1 MSRVLLRYHRMQNN
15 LRAACEEAGELFSE
29 PTPMGAYVDMRLAG
43 ESRKMAAMLA
53 LRQGPAL
60 RTDSEFRRGHT
71 NGSQFSACPWVG
83 THHRRAAERAGL
95 DPTGRIYL
103 SGLARYPGDPAAWV
117 SGRGDI
123 RRLVEDRGWGC
134 SGAVNV
140 PRREVEP
147 MKDIPVSA
155 EIVGQYAARL
165 RRDNPSLSALDAWE
179 KAQAIRSG
187 QGDPGPPRVSTPEGE
202 AAVESE
208 DIMVE

>member
-1 MSRVLLRYHRMQNN
+1 LSRVLLRYHRLQNN
-15 LRAACEEAGELFSE
+15 LQAACEEAGEIFSE
-29 PTPMGAYVDMRLAG
+29 PAPMGAYVAMRLAG

-53 LRQGPAL
+53 LRRGPAL

-83 THHRRAAERAGL
+83 THHRRAAERAGV
-95 DPTGRIYL
+95 DPAGKIYL
-103 SGLARYPGDPAAWV
+103 SGLARYPGDPGAWV

-134 SGAVNV
+134 SGSVNV

-147 MKDIPVSA
+147 MADIPISH

-165 RRDNPSLSALDAWE
+165 RRENPGLPAPDAWE
-179 KAQAIRSG
+179 KAKAIRSG
-187 QGDPGPPRVSTPEGE
+187 QGDPGPPHVSVPAGEG
-202 AAVESE
+202 AVESE
-208 DIMVE
+208 EIGND